1 MTHYLLQ
8 LYGDIDDLCN
18 TRILDELE
26 YYMYEVKHKN
36 EMIFF
41 FIKEQSIYIHLDKD
55 SNWTLDK
62 LQTLCRTALR
72 ENVFMLIK
80 IDYFTGYT
88 NFWSVMLKESE
99 TFYKDPTTFRVGAG
113 RGNKLQKLMSRIKR
127 TLTPNK
133 DK

>member
-8 LYGDIDDLCN
+8 LYGNIDDLSN

-26 YYMYEVKHKN
+26 YYMYEVKN
-36 EMIFF
+36 EEEMIFF
-41 FIKEQSIYIHLDKD
+41 FIREQSIYIYLYKD
-55 SNWTLDK
+55 TRWTLEK

-72 ENVFMLIK
+72 ENIFMLIL
-80 IDYFTGYT
+80 IDSFSGYT
-88 NFWSVMLKESE
+88 DFWRDTLKESE
-99 TFYKDPTTFRVGAG
+99 NFFKDPTTFRVSAG